1 MLKEV
6 QTYAQEQG
14 YDLIVGDGVL
24 YVNSDVNITDDV
36 LRVVEANY
44 QATTAP

>member
-1 MLKEV
+1 MRSRE
-6 QTYAQEQG
+6 G

-24 YVNSDVNITDDV
+24 FASTAVNITEAV

-44 QATTAP
+44 QATSAR